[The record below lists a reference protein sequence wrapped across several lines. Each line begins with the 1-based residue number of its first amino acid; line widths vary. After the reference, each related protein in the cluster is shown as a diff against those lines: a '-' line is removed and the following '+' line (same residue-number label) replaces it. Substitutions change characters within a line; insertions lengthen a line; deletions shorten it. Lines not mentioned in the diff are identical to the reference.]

1 MAQAQAV
8 AAPAIRR
15 TGDYETIYI
24 LRPDTEAE
32 ESQKIADRVKDVI
45 ERAEGRLLRVDNW
58 GKRKLAYHIRK
69 LTRGVFVYVRYCGY
83 NDLVAELERNLR
95 LLEPVIRFQTVVLA
109 RDVDM
114 AGFEVDP
121 EAVQFVPVEVT
132 DDDEEEEGLEQRLG
146 LVVAPT
152 EAETEGAEGA
162 EDEADQVSGEVELAA
177 AAASAD
183 ADAASTATELSD
195 EGTSE
200 SASAADEG
208 ESDGADEAGSTE
220 KGE

>member
-8 AAPAIRR
+8 AATATRR

-83 NDLVAELERNLR
+83 NELVAELERNLR

-132 DDDEEEEGLEQRLG
+132 DDDEEEEEGLEQRLG
-146 LVVAPT
+146 LVVAPA
-152 EAETEGAEGA
+152 EAEVAGSEGEEGA
-162 EDEADQVSGEVELAA
+162 EDDADRITSEVEVASAA
-177 AAASAD
+177 PADAAPADAAPADEAPVDSDTGESETASAD
-183 ADAASTATELSD
+183 
-195 EGTSE
+195 
-200 SASAADEG
+200 
-208 ESDGADEAGSTE
+208 ESDSAE